1 MGTFTRKTHID
12 APKAQVWEVLADLG
26 SIAKWSPGVTASH
39 CTSEAQRGEGATR
52 HCDIEGMGGKPAYLE
67 ERAFDWREGE
77 GFKID
82 VYETNL
88 PIKRNVVTFSLSE
101 SDDGTIVEA
110 SPDYELKFGPIGSLM
125 DKLMVRRRF
134 EAGMEGLLAGLK
146 NDVESSSGGSGEA
159 AASG

>member
-1 MGTFTRKTHID
+1 MGTFTKKTHID

-52 HCDIEGMGGKPAYLE
+52 HCDVEGMGGKPAYLE

-82 VYETNL
+82 VYE
-88 PIKRNVVTFSLSE
+88 PICR
-101 SDDGTIVEA
+101 
-110 SPDYELKFGPIGSLM
+110 
-125 DKLMVRRRF
+125 
-134 EAGMEGLLAGLK
+134 
-146 NDVESSSGGSGEA
+146 SSAPSSRSRSRIRA
-159 AASG
+159 TARSSR